1 MNNNG
6 QVSDKGSAYGI
17 NDLAIPVYL
26 PSLLFSIGEAGLLPI
41 IPASAESL
49 GADIPTA
56 GVIAGLVMLGTLI
69 ADLPAGLVVDRFGER
84 RAMIG
89 ASIVATL
96 GILFSV
102 FATNIYVLG
111 LGILIIGMTV
121 SVFALARHSF
131 IAEHVAFSHRAR
143 ALSLL
148 GGMYRGGA
156 FIGPL
161 IGAGLVASFG
171 VMSVYW
177 LAVIFCGLAAIV
189 LLATKPEKVTR
200 KPRRASGAIWKVV
213 KDERHKFFTV
223 GLAASSLG
231 IVRASR
237 TIGLPLWA
245 LYINLPVETAALYIG
260 IAGALDFALFYTSGQ
275 VVDRFGRL
283 WAAVPTLAGMAVSLF
298 ALTLAQ
304 DATGFLI
311 AALALS
317 LSNALGSGL
326 VMVIG
331 ADLAP
336 KDARNEFLAFYR
348 LMVDGGI
355 AMTAPAISIMTLMF
369 GLPVALAGVSVITL
383 GGAFGMWKYIP
394 KFEIN

>member
-1 MNNNG
+1 VTKTE
-6 QVSDKGSAYGI
+6 QPFKI
-17 NDLAIPVYL
+17 NSLVYPVFLPSFLFAVGEAALIPV
-26 PSLLFSIGEAGLLPI
+26 
-41 IPASAESL
+41 IPASAEAF
-49 GADIPTA
+49 GADLATA
-56 GVIAGLVMLGTLI
+56 GFIAGLGMLGTLF
-69 ADLPAGLVVDRFGER
+69 ADIPAARIVNYFGER
-84 RAMIG
+84 KAMIY
-89 ASIVATL
+89 AAAVAAT
-96 GILFSV
+96 GILLAV
-102 FATNIYVLG
+102 FATNIVMLSI
-111 LGILIIGMTV
+111 GILITGACHAIFG
-121 SVFALARHSF
+121 LARHGY
-131 IAEHVAFSHRAR
+131 IAEVVPVEKRGR
-143 ALSLL
+143 SLAIL
-148 GGMYRGGA
+148 GGA
-156 FIGPL
+156 FRAGGFVGPL
-161 IGAGLVASFG
+161 LGALVIATIGVSAVF
-171 VMSVYW
+171 W
-177 LAVIFCGLAAIV
+177 LPVIFSLLAGFVLLTTKPGAMADTPPNQGHSIFFIAKREGYKLRTLGLAATTLTI
-189 LLATKPEKVTR
+189 ART
-200 KPRRASGAIWKVV
+200 A
-213 KDERHKFFTV
+213 
-223 GLAASSLG
+223 
-231 IVRASR
+231 R

-283 WAAVPTLAGMAVSLF
+283 WAAVPTLAGMAISLF
-298 ALTLAQ
+298 ALTFAQ

-311 AALALS
+311 AAVALS

>member
-1 MNNNG
+1 MTKTEQPFKIKSLVYPVFLPSFLFAVG
-6 QVSDKGSAYGI
+6 EAA
-17 NDLAIPVYL
+17 LIPV
-26 PSLLFSIGEAGLLPI
+26 
-41 IPASAESL
+41 IPASAQAF
-49 GADIPTA
+49 GADLATA
-56 GVIAGLVMLGTLI
+56 GFIAGVGMLGTLF
-69 ADLPAGLVVDRFGER
+69 ADIPAARVVNYFGER
-84 RAMIG
+84 KAMIYAAAVA
-89 ASIVATL
+89 AS
-96 GILFSV
+96 GILFAV
-102 FATNIYVLG
+102 FATNLLMLSI
-111 LGILIIGMTV
+111 GIFITGACHAIFG
-121 SVFALARHSF
+121 LARHGY
-131 IAEHVAFSHRAR
+131 IAEVVPVEKRGR
-143 ALSLL
+143 ALAIL
-148 GGMYRGGA
+148 GGA
-156 FIGPL
+156 FRGGSFVGPL
-161 IGAGLVASFG
+161 LGALVISLVG
-171 VMSVYW
+171 VSAVFW
-177 LAVIFCGLAAIV
+177 LPVIFSLLAGFILLTTKPGAMADTPPNQGHSLFFIAKRERYKLRTLGLAA
-189 LLATKPEKVTR
+189 T
-200 KPRRASGAIWKVV
+200 
-213 KDERHKFFTV
+213 
-223 GLAASSLG
+223 SLT
-231 IVRASR
+231 IARTAR

-298 ALTLAQ
+298 ALTFAQ

>member
-1 MNNNG
+1 VTKTEQPFKIKSLVYPVFLPSFLFAVG
-6 QVSDKGSAYGI
+6 EAS
-17 NDLAIPVYL
+17 LIPV
-26 PSLLFSIGEAGLLPI
+26 
-41 IPASAESL
+41 IPASAEAFGADLATAGFIAGL
-49 GADIPTA
+49 GMIGTLFADIPA
-56 GVIAGLVMLGTLI
+56 AR
-69 ADLPAGLVVDRFGER
+69 VVNFFGER
-84 RAMIG
+84 KAMIY
-89 ASIVATL
+89 AAAVAAA
-96 GILFSV
+96 GILFAV
-102 FATNIYVLG
+102 FATNMLMLSI
-111 LGILIIGMTV
+111 GILITGACHAIFG
-121 SVFALARHSF
+121 LARHGY
-131 IAEHVAFSHRAR
+131 IAEVVPVEKRGR
-143 ALSLL
+143 ALAIL
-148 GGMYRGGA
+148 GGA
-156 FIGPL
+156 FRGGGFVGPL
-161 IGAGLVASFG
+161 LGAVVISFFD
-171 VMSVYW
+171 VSAVFW
-177 LAVIFCGLAAIV
+177 LPVIFSLLAGFVLLTTKPGAMADTPPNQGHSLFFIAKREGYKLRTLGLAATTLTI
-189 LLATKPEKVTR
+189 ART
-200 KPRRASGAIWKVV
+200 A
-213 KDERHKFFTV
+213 
-223 GLAASSLG
+223 
-231 IVRASR
+231 R

-283 WAAVPTLAGMAVSLF
+283 WAAVPTLAGMAISLF

-355 AMTAPAISIMTLMF
+355 AMTAPAISIMTLLF
-369 GLPVALAGVSVITL
+369 GLPVALAGISVITL
-383 GGAFGMWKYIP
+383 GGAIGMWKYIP

>member
-1 MNNNG
+1 MTKTEQPFKIKSLVYPVFLPSFLFAVG
-6 QVSDKGSAYGI
+6 EAA
-17 NDLAIPVYL
+17 LIPV
-26 PSLLFSIGEAGLLPI
+26 
-41 IPASAESL
+41 IPASAQAF
-49 GADIPTA
+49 GADLATA
-56 GVIAGLVMLGTLI
+56 GFIAGVGMLGTLF
-69 ADLPAGLVVDRFGER
+69 ADIPAARVVNYFGER
-84 RAMIG
+84 KAMIYAAAVA
-89 ASIVATL
+89 AS
-96 GILFSV
+96 GILFAV
-102 FATNIYVLG
+102 FATNLLMLSI
-111 LGILIIGMTV
+111 GIFITGACHAIFG
-121 SVFALARHSF
+121 LARHGY
-131 IAEHVAFSHRAR
+131 IAEVVPVEKRGR
-143 ALSLL
+143 ALAIL
-148 GGMYRGGA
+148 GGA
-156 FIGPL
+156 FRGGGFVGPL
-161 IGAGLVASFG
+161 LGALVISLVG
-171 VMSVYW
+171 VSAVFW
-177 LAVIFCGLAAIV
+177 LPVLFSLLAGFILLTTKPGAMADTPPNQGHSLFFIAKREGYKLRTLGLAATTLTI
-189 LLATKPEKVTR
+189 ART
-200 KPRRASGAIWKVV
+200 A
-213 KDERHKFFTV
+213 
-223 GLAASSLG
+223 
-231 IVRASR
+231 R

-298 ALTLAQ
+298 ALTFAQ

-394 KFEIN
+394 KFDIN